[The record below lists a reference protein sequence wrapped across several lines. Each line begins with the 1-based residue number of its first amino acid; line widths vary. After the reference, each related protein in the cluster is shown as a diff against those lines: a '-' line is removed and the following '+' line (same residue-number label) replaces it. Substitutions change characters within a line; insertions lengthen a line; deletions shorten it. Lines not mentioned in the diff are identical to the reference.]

1 MQLSSSLFIS
11 FGIFACSIR
20 TDVAVASKTQGVGQ
34 KNKAEGHNL
43 SACCVASS
51 FAKKLSVSTSLNY
64 VARILK
70 LMKEQ
75 QQKVKNINENERE
88 EEETVENEAEAET
101 NERAEQY

>member
-11 FGIFACSIR
+11 FGIFACSIQ
-20 TDVAVASKTQGVGQ
+20 TAVAVARKTQDVVQ
-34 KNKAEGHNL
+34 KDKAEGHNS

-51 FAKKLSVSTSLNY
+51 FAKKLSVPTSLNY

-75 QQKVKNINENERE
+75 QKKCE
-88 EEETVENEAEAET
+88 E
-101 NERAEQY
+101 YK